1 MEYTIK
7 FTPQSI
13 CNHINNL
20 FDKDFTVEQIEDN
33 WDGITNYIEN
43 WITSG
48 LMGENLWEDFDAFAE
63 EWEINLF

>member
-20 FDKDFTVEQIEDN
+20 FDEDFTVEQIEDN
-33 WDGITNYIEN
+33 WDGITDYIEN

-48 LMGENLWEDFDAFAE
+48 LMGENLWEDFDSVAE